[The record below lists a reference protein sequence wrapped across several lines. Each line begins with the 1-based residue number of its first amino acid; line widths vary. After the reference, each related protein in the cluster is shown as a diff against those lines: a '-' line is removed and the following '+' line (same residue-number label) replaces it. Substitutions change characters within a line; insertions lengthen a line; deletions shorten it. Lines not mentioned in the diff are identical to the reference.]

1 MKKLFE
7 NWRKFVK
14 EAEANTKDSVFTE
27 QELQA
32 LNKSIRKIIDAAKNT
47 LGADHEGAE
56 PMNYITAKQLEP
68 FEFETDMQKVAEE
81 ADVIPMGDVEK
92 LRKQYYG
99 DEDEEGELKKRGPKS
114 VKDAPKGLGKM
125 NVQDFEQSGFVMKV
139 PEDVL
144 EDFRDMVEETKR
156 AGDLYSQS
164 RDWYHDIRK
173 LLDDE
178 TENDRDSALLGLLIA
193 TYSPRAKFALNL
205 TEAVFM
211 FKALEKD
218 AKSNPELLKKYLET
232 FPGAEKHEPGAPR
245 GFTNA
250 SKVPNFALNLI
261 APELAGQRNE
271 QGDVVYNDTYT
282 WNSTIDTWMIDAF
295 YPHLKR
301 ASTSKEWETVK
312 GKLMSNVVS
321 YRYMAQLVAQEAK
334 KLNLLPHELQ
344 AIIWVSMQVRQ
355 TGDASLGVTTQF
367 ATNQIKEAIAN
378 IRAINEEMEE
388 AAKSTQESES
398 WLKTILSA
406 IDEKGFAEAAKI
418 VLGDKEAK
426 AKGVRSITSMGKKGS
441 AYKYY
446 EPPAPPEGEEDPKPK
461 KKKAKGPK
469 APPKEKPAKAY
480 EDPAYADLDAFYV
493 MNDVI
498 QMPTGKFNNLYDSV
512 TLYLD
517 PEFSTQKAVE
527 YITGRFDPEARAT
540 KDYFKEGVNEWGVL
554 PSTIIE
560 AEYQG
565 RKVTLNKPFRTP
577 NGPKKFSVYVNNEKG
592 NVVKVNFGSREM
604 EIKRDDPKRRKSFR
618 ARHNCDDPGP
628 KWKARYWSCYQW
640 RSGAKVEG

>member
-7 NWRKFVK
+7 SWRRYVK
-14 EAEANTKDSVFTE
+14 EAESSTKDFTFTE
-27 QELQA
+27 AEVSA
-32 LNKSIRKIIDAAKNT
+32 LNKSIRKIVGEAQKS
-47 LGADHEGAE
+47 LGAEFDGAE
-56 PMNYITAKQLEP
+56 PMNFITTSQLEP
-68 FEFETDMQKVAEE
+68 VELAKADMQKVAEE
-81 ADVIPMGDVEK
+81 ADVIPTDDVEK
-92 LRKQYYG
+92 LRKHYYG
-99 DEDEEGELKKRGPKS
+99 DDEEEGELKKRGPKS
-114 VKDAPKGLGKM
+114 VRDAPKGLGQM
-125 NVQDFEQSGFVMKV
+125 SAQEFEDSGFVMKV

-144 EDFRDMVEETKR
+144 QSFREMVEETKV
-156 AGDLYSQS
+156 AGDLYEQA

-178 TENDRDSALLGLLIA
+178 TDNDRDSALMGLLIA

-211 FKALEKD
+211 YKAVERDVKE
-218 AKSNPELLKKYLET
+218 NPELLRKYLET
-232 FPGAEKHEPGAPR
+232 FPNKKELEPGTPR

-261 APELAGQRNE
+261 APELAGTRNDLGE
-271 QGDVVYNDTYT
+271 TVYNDTYA

-301 ASTSKEWETVK
+301 SSTSKEWETAK

-321 YRYMAQLVAQEAK
+321 YRYMARLVAQEAK
-334 KLNLLPHELQ
+334 KLNILPHELQ
-344 AIIWVSMQVRQ
+344 AIVWVSMQVRQ

-367 ATNQIKEAIAN
+367 ATNQIKEAISN
-378 IRAINEEMEE
+378 IRSINSELSE
-388 AAKSTQESES
+388 AAQGAQESES
-398 WLKTILSA
+398 WLKTIFSE
-406 IDEKGFAEAAKI
+406 IDGKGFAEAAKI

-441 AYKYY
+441 SYKYY

-461 KKKAKGPK
+461 KKKAKDKGPPEEKPPK
-469 APPKEKPAKAY
+469 AF
-480 EDPAYADLDAFYV
+480 EDPAYADLNAYYV

-527 YITGRFDPEARAT
+527 YITGRFDAEATST
-540 KDYFKEGVNEWGVL
+540 KDYFKEE
-554 PSTIIE
+554 
-560 AEYQG
+560 
-565 RKVTLNKPFRTP
+565 
-577 NGPKKFSVYVNNEKG
+577 
-592 NVVKVNFGSREM
+592 
-604 EIKRDDPKRRKSFR
+604 
-618 ARHNCDDPGP
+618 
-628 KWKARYWSCYQW
+628 
-640 RSGAKVEG
+640 